1 MLVDVVEVNAEGGE
15 FGKNQV
21 EQASEEE
28 AYEETD
34 NYDEEPLQIEVCA
47 NSHWLGKEERI
58 NHWTVDNQ
66 ASVNK
71 EAAYEKAGC

>member
-21 EQASEEE
+21 EQAAEEE

-34 NYDEEPLQIEVCA
+34 NYDEEPLQVEVCA
-47 NSHWLGKEERI
+47 NGH
-58 NHWTVDNQ
+58 
-66 ASVNK
+66 
-71 EAAYEKAGC
+71 